1 MNFQESMIG
10 RSLQK
15 IVQMVSEQMLMVNI
29 FGDIARLIGI
39 THLIGLVV
47 NQFKLLP
54 REKLEGGISTA

>member
-1 MNFQESMIG
+1 MQ
-10 RSLQK
+10 L
-15 IVQMVSEQMLMVNI
+15 VSEQMLMVNI

-54 REKLEGGISTA
+54 REKLEGSISTA